1 VHFVS
6 HTATQNS
13 VSRPIQESAAQT
25 GGQLLAMVD
34 LPARFAGVWTERLSG
49 QQTLFKVTARPVRLL
64 FLKYENKL
72 DDRGV
77 NVQR

>member
-1 VHFVS
+1 M
-6 HTATQNS
+6 
-13 VSRPIQESAAQT
+13 I
-25 GGQLLAMVD
+25 D

-77 NVQR
+77 NEQR